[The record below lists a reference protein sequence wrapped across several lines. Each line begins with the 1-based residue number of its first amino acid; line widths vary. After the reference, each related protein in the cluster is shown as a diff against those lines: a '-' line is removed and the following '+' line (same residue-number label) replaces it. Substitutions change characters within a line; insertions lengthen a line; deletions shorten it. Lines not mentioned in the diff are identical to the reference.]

1 MDTPRVLK
9 VSFEFRIPPGL
20 RTNVHA
26 SRVES
31 AVASFSAVMHG
42 LAGTVFPDVAGL
54 DYRDV
59 DHTGTASVAEGI
71 TLPATDKN
79 TVEPT
84 DDVSSAA

>member
-1 MDTPRVLK
+1 MDGGR
-9 VSFEFRIPPGL
+9 
-20 RTNVHA
+20 A
-26 SRVES
+26 VERS
-31 AVASFSAVMHG
+31 SGRATRDA
-42 LAGTVFPDVAGL
+42 AGL

-59 DHTGTASVAEGI
+59 DHTGTASIAEGI

>member
-1 MDTPRVLK
+1 M
-9 VSFEFRIPPGL
+9 GGG
-20 RTNVHA
+20 A
-26 SRVES
+26 VERS
-31 AVASFSAVMHG
+31 SGRATRD
-42 LAGTVFPDVAGL
+42 LTGL